1 MKSVFQKYDL
11 QFDNLVAYGADNAA
25 LNYGKH
31 QSVFMNLKNHN
42 QNLIKGNCNCHVL
55 HNCAKYGLMRIPLGI
70 ENLIYKLFNH
80 FATSAKRN
88 GQLKSCYVFCD
99 IEYSKILKHGSIRWL
114 TLYAAIDR
122 MLKNFK
128 VIKTYFTGVDSSEC
142 HQVLVDFFGLKVNSN
157 QIL

>member
-1 MKSVFQKYDL
+1 
-11 QFDNLVAYGADNAA
+11 
-25 LNYGKH
+25 
-31 QSVFMNLKNHN
+31 
-42 QNLIKGNCNCHVL
+42 
-55 HNCAKYGLMRIPLGI
+55 MRIPLGI